1 MNDQKP
7 KFISNLMSFCAIM
20 FGLLASFSGTDIPV
34 LTAICAIAILIYLV
48 WQKHWH
54 GIINSNLK
62 IILLFIPLVALVT
75 YMVIYANINGLGLKS
90 TKQYL
95 IANLFIF
102 PFFIYGVQSRA
113 NDTSKNRRAIIA
125 GFGILVV
132 LLSLEAIDHYQMY
145 RMANPNISDKS
156 LEFNLGRAAYIAIIM
171 FWPAL
176 LALNNLGKS
185 KKYSVF
191 MVVITGFIAT
201 QFGIDLNIIIFI
213 SVSIAAL
220 LAIKFPKTILT
231 IINIIAIS
239 FVILAPPI
247 YSKIATLAKNLL
259 GNDLPMSY
267 GRRADMWIYAS
278 EKIKEKP
285 IFGWG
290 LDGAR
295 NFQEKV
301 NYAGYEWAAIQM
313 HPHSAPLHIWL
324 EGGLIGAV
332 LVSFI
337 LLMGYFLALRSKR
350 MSGKN
355 AWAYVG
361 LYSTILFGW
370 SLSYSIWE
378 QWLWAVTLMSISF
391 VYLAGS
397 ENNKQTPKEE
407 FMEII

>member
-1 MNDQKP
+1 MSDQKP
-7 KFISNLMSFCAIM
+7 KFISNLMSFCAII

-34 LTAICAIAILIYLV
+34 LTAICAIAVLIYLI

-54 GIINSNLK
+54 GVINSNAK
-62 IILLFIPLVALVT
+62 VLLVFLPLVALVA
-75 YMVIYANINGLGLKS
+75 YMVIYANINGLGLKN

-95 IANLFIF
+95 IANLFTF
-102 PFFIYGVQSRA
+102 PFFIYGIQSRA
-113 NDTSKNRRAIIA
+113 NDTNKNRRAIIA
-125 GFGILVV
+125 GFGILVT
-132 LLSLEAIDHYQMY
+132 LLALEAIDHYKMY

-176 LALNNLGKS
+176 LALNNLGKD

-191 MVVITGFIAT
+191 MIIITAFIAT

-213 SVSIAAL
+213 CVGIAAL
-220 LAIKFPKTILT
+220 IATKFPKLVFSIV
-231 IINIIAIS
+231 NFVAIS
-239 FVILAPPI
+239 LVVLAPPI
-247 YSKIATLAKNLL
+247 YSNIANFAKLKL
-259 GNDLPMSY
+259 GDNLPMSY

-324 EGGLIGAV
+324 EGGMIGAI
-332 LVSFI
+332 LVALI
-337 LLMGYFLALRSKR
+337 ILMGYFLALKSKR
-350 MSGKN
+350 LSGKN

-361 LYSTILFGW
+361 VYSTILFGW

-378 QWLWAVTLMSISF
+378 QWLWAVTIMSIGF
-391 VYLAGS
+391 VYLAGN
-397 ENNKQTPKEE
+397 ENNKPPKNDEL
-407 FMEII
+407 MEII